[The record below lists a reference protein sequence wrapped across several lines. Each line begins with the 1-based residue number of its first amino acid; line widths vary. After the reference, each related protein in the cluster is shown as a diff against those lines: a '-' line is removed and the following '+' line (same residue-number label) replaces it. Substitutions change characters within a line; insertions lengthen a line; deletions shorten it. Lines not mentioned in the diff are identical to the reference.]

1 MTRTTNARLAGV
13 TSFVYLGA
21 GMSSLAFAGRPQ
33 ATDVA
38 SLFASFSAL
47 VLGVT
52 FYALTREQD
61 ADLAMMALICRVI
74 EAIPGEGYI
83 YFAVGSTLFWWLM
96 LRGQI
101 IPIRL
106 AWPGFLSSA
115 ILVGALVLQRAGVF
129 AGAVNWSGRFT
140 WMTSLPLL
148 FCELTLAVWLLVKGV
163 AAPKSSR
170 AGAA

>member
-1 MTRTTNARLAGV
+1 MTRATNARVAGV
-13 TSFVYLGA
+13 TSFVYLAA

-38 SLFASFSAL
+38 SLFTSFSAL

-61 ADLAMMALICRVI
+61 RDLAMLALVCRVI
-74 EAIPGEGYI
+74 EGIPGEGYI

-96 LRGQI
+96 LRGRM
-101 IPIRL
+101 IPSVL
-106 AWPGFLSSA
+106 AGPGFLSSA
-115 ILVGALVLQRAGVF
+115 FLVGVLILQRGGLF
-129 AGAVNWSGRFT
+129 AGSVNWSGSFT

-148 FCELTLAVWLLVKGV
+148 VCELALAVWLLVKGV
-163 AAPKSSR
+163 APPVR
-170 AGAA
+170 ARAEAV